1 MNTVMMTHTTTH
13 RGVTSTKLCTMIE
26 GKKFCEVQETT
37 PREAGQTVLGIFG
50 AGIMWAVFAFITY
63 KVLMKTF
70 KIEALDDWSLG
81 VMIFSMFA
89 PIGYLGLF
97 LTLFG

>member
-1 MNTVMMTHTTTH
+1 MTVIMTHTTTH
-13 RGVTSTKLCTMIE
+13 RGVTSTKLCTMID
-26 GKKFCEVQETT
+26 GKKFCEVLDTT
-37 PREAGQTVLGIFG
+37 PREAGQIILGIFG

-63 KVLMKTF
+63 KVLIKTF
-70 KIEALDDWSLG
+70 KIEEDLDGWSLG

>member
-37 PREAGQTVLGIFG
+37 PREAGQIILGIFG

-63 KVLMKTF
+63 KVLIKTF
-70 KIEALDDWSLG
+70 KIEDLDDWSLG

-97 LTLFG
+97 LALFG